1 MSRQLSKYIA
11 GIVVLSV
18 WLLPSL
24 CIPLPGEVLAKD
36 ADQNFVSLQKRLVKD
51 GFDNS
56 MVKTLYTQPEVY
68 FDTKGASLFFSHK
81 EATLNYDQF
90 ATQASIQKARK
101 YMENHK
107 VELEA
112 AERSYGVDKKII
124 TAILLVETRL
134 GTLLGK
140 RSVLNTLSTL
150 AALAEAKSRD
160 RLWTAV
166 PKANR
171 PKHKDFVSWSKKKS
185 RWAYSELKAF
195 LEYTNREGIDPV
207 GVTGSYAGALGIAQ
221 FMPTSILGLARD
233 GNRDGNVNL
242 FDHADAIAS
251 VASYLKRNG
260 WHPNI
265 KAKSAHKVIYR
276 YNRSN
281 YYVDIIL
288 KISELLKG

>member
-1 MSRQLSKYIA
+1 MYRQLSKHIA

-18 WLLPSL
+18 WLFLSL
-24 CIPLPGEVLAKD
+24 CILTPEEILAKD
-36 ADQNFVSLQKRLVKD
+36 ADQNFDPLQKRLVRD

-56 MVKTLYTQPEVY
+56 MVTTLYMQPGVY
-68 FDTKGASLFFSHK
+68 FDISGASLFFLHRES
-81 EATLNYDQF
+81 TLNYDQF
-90 ATQASIQKARK
+90 ATQASIQRARK
-101 YMENHK
+101 YMETHQ
-107 VELEA
+107 VDLEA
-112 AERSYGVDKKII
+112 AERSYGVDQKII
-124 TAILLVETRL
+124 TAILLVETQL
-134 GTLLGK
+134 GTMLGK

-150 AALAEAKSRD
+150 AALAEPSSRD

-171 PKHKDFVSWSKKKS
+171 PNHKDFVRWSKKKS

-195 LEYTNREGIDPV
+195 IEYTNREGIDPV
-207 GVTGSYAGALGIAQ
+207 KVTGSFAGALGIAQ
-221 FMPTSILGLARD
+221 FMPTSILGYAKD
-233 GNRDGNVNL
+233 GNRDGTVNL

-265 KAKSAHKVIYR
+265 KTKSAHKVIYR